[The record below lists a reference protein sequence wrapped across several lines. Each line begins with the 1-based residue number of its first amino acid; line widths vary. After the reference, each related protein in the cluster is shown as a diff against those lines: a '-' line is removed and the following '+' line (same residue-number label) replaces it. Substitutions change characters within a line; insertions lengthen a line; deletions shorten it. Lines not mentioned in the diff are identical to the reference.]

1 MLRHGVWIQLWSQMG
16 LVRFSSLFQL
26 LGTHSPG
33 WILHLLHQLTL
44 EMRERS
50 SPTPQ
55 IPLVEVQWGWGW
67 GWGWALYTVALQ
79 LPPLPTEKEEKGNE
93 EEKERREEERK
104 GMKWRPSLHSNESSG
119 G

>member
-1 MLRHGVWIQLWSQMG
+1 MNTA
-16 LVRFSSLFQL
+16 LVTDGACKIFQ
-26 LGTHSPG
+26 PF
-33 WILHLLHQLTL
+33 
-44 EMRERS
+44 
-50 SPTPQ
+50 PTPGNPQ
-55 IPLVEVQWGWGW
+55 SWLDLTPTASADIGNEGTFFTNSTDPLVEVQWGWGW